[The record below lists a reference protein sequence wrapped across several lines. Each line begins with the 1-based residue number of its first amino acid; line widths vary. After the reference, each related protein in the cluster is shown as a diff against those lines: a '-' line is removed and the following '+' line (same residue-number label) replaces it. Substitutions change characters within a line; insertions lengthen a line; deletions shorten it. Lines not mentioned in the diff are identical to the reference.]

1 MGLDKV
7 KNIAVIGA
15 GKTGRGF
22 IGRLLKEADCHIT
35 FVDKNK
41 DLVDTLNNECN
52 FKINFFGNS
61 REQITVDNYTAYTWE
76 DASFDDTDLIFV
88 SVCGQNLTDVG
99 KELSEK
105 LNDDKKYYIIT
116 CENASK
122 PSQTLKNSI
131 IGKKVAVSE
140 STVFCTTIE
149 ADGCNINSENYPY
162 LQCNADL
169 LEGYIPPV
177 ESVKAIENFSDFL
190 NRKLY
195 TYNAASCVIAY
206 IGALMG
212 YSDYGEA
219 ANDKTILKLL
229 DKNYTETNTAICKHY
244 GYDPKDQEEF
254 AALSK
259 IKFCDRTI
267 IDTVSRNAREPH
279 RKLGNN
285 ERIIGAAKLLY
296 QYGMDASVLEL
307 TAAAAILY
315 ENTNDAAWSD
325 IKRNNTTEEI
335 LTNVCGLSADDILF
349 KNIVALINK
358 LQTNKGD
365 IINEIANT

>member
-1 MGLDKV
+1 MGLGKV

-22 IGRLLKEADCHIT
+22 IGRLLKEADCRIT

-41 DLVDTLNNECN
+41 DLVDALNNEGS
-52 FKINFFGNS
+52 FKVNFFGNS
-61 REQITVDNYTAYTWE
+61 REQVTVDNYTACTWE
-76 DASFDDTDLIFV
+76 DICFDDIDLIFV

-99 KELSEK
+99 AELSEK
-105 LNDDKKYYIIT
+105 LANDKKYYIIT
-116 CENASK
+116 CENASN
-122 PSQTLKNSI
+122 PSKTLKNSI
-131 IGKKVAVSE
+131 INKDVAVSE

-149 ADGCNINSENYPY
+149 ADGHNINSENYPY

-169 LEGYIPPV
+169 LEGYIPPIA
-177 ESVKAIENFSDFL
+177 SVKAIDNFSDFL

-229 DKNYTETNTAICKHY
+229 DKNYAQTNTAICKHY
-244 GYDPKDQEEF
+244 GYDKKDQEEF

-259 IKFCDRTI
+259 IKFCDKTI
-267 IDTVSRNAREPH
+267 IDTVARNAREPH

-285 ERIIGAAKLLY
+285 ERIIGAAKLLH

-307 TAAAAILY
+307 TAAAAVLY
-315 ENTNDAAWSD
+315 EDAKDATWSD
-325 IKRNNTTEEI
+325 IKKNNTNEEI
-335 LTNVCGLSADDILF
+335 LSTVCGLNADDVLF
-349 KNIVALINK
+349 IKISKLIIK
-358 LQTNKGD
+358 LQANKGE
-365 IINEIANT
+365 IINEIANS